1 MTLTRIVFFDMEGT
15 LLKKEYRLDNG
26 LVAPSAWTLLAERLG
41 PECYAAEEETKKL
54 WVAKT
59 KYRNY
64 LDWMQDTVDIHRRF
78 NLTRAIF
85 LEVINSVEFMPRAET
100 AVARIHATGA
110 KSILITGGF
119 KALADRVQSRLRIHH
134 AFAGCDYFF
143 NELTGHVDHVNLLPA
158 DESGKVDFMRLMCRE
173 YSVDPADCVFVGD
186 GKNDCDLARAVGFS
200 IAFNAQPELVD
211 VATTS
216 ISQPQGSEDFE
227 AVADC
232 IENRF
237 LG

>member
-1 MTLTRIVFFDMEGT
+1 MAPPRIVFFDMEGT

-41 PECYAAEEETKKL
+41 QACYEAEEETKKA

-59 KYRNY
+59 RYRNY
-64 LDWMQDTVDIHRRF
+64 LEWMQDTVDIHRRF
-78 NLTRAIF
+78 NLTQAIF
-85 LEVINSVEFMPRAET
+85 REVVNSVDFMPRAET
-100 AVARIHATGA
+100 AVARIHAAGA
-110 KSILITGGF
+110 KSVLITGGF

-143 NELTGHVDHVNLLPA
+143 DQLTGFVDHVNLLPA
-158 DESGKVDFMRLMCRE
+158 DEMGKVDFMRLMCRE
-173 YSVDPADCVFVGD
+173 YSVNPADCVFVGD
-186 GKNDCDLARAVGFS
+186 GKNDCDLAQAVGFS
-200 IAFNAQPELVD
+200 IAFNAQPELVA

-237 LG
+237 RG